1 MKCPFCGNLEDR
13 VVDSR
18 VSPDYTSIRRR
29 RECLSCGKRF
39 TTRERVE
46 MTPLVVIKKD
56 GKREFFQREKLKAGI
71 MKACEKR
78 PISMEKIEELVE
90 KISTEMRN
98 RFYVEVPSQEIG
110 GAVMKGLYELDKVAY
125 VRFASVYREFKDVGD
140 FLREV
145 KDIEKG
151 GRDGNGRK

>member
-1 MKCPFCGNLEDR
+1 M
-13 VVDSR
+13 VDSR
-18 VSPDYTSIRRR
+18 TGPDATSIRRR
-29 RECLSCGKRF
+29 RECLNCGKRF

-46 MTPLVVIKKD
+46 MTPLMVIKKD
-56 GKREFFQREKLKAGI
+56 GKREYFQRDKLKAGI

-78 PISMEKIEELVE
+78 PLSMEKVEELVE
-90 KISTEMRN
+90 KIFTEMRN

-110 GAVMKGLYELDKVAY
+110 GAVMRGLYDLDKVAY

-151 GRDGNGRK
+151 GRDGNGRR

>member
-1 MKCPFCGNLEDR
+1 

-18 VSPDYTSIRRR
+18 TGPDFTSIRRR
-29 RECLSCGKRF
+29 RECLHCGKRF

-46 MTPLVVIKKD
+46 MTPLMVIKKD
-56 GKREFFQREKLKAGI
+56 GKREPFQRDKLKAGI

-78 PISMEKIEELVE
+78 PLSMEKIEGLVE

-110 GAVMKGLYELDKVAY
+110 GAVMRGLYDLDKVAY
-125 VRFASVYREFKDVGD
+125 VRFASVYREFEDVGD
-140 FLREV
+140 FLKEV

-151 GRDGNGRK
+151 GRDGNRRR

>member
-1 MKCPFCGNLEDR
+1 

-18 VSPDYTSIRRR
+18 TGPDATSIRRR
-29 RECLSCGKRF
+29 RECLNCGKRF

-46 MTPLVVIKKD
+46 MTPLMVIKKD
-56 GKREFFQREKLKAGI
+56 GKREYFQRDKLKAGI

-78 PISMEKIEELVE
+78 PLSMEKVEELVE
-90 KISTEMRN
+90 KIFTEMRN

-110 GAVMKGLYELDKVAY
+110 GAVMRGLYDLDKVAY

-151 GRDGNGRK
+151 GRDGNGRR